1 MKNTRPG
8 HTLADAPG
16 EILPGALYRAKE
28 AYRRLGWSLTAARSA
43 RRDGLA
49 LKYRGGKAYVT
60 GDEIIR
66 FISTAG
72 KDTK

>member
-1 MKNTRPG
+1 MKTAQLP
-8 HTLADAPG
+8 DAPG

-43 RRDGLA
+43 RRDGLS

-60 GDEIIR
+60 GTEIIR
-66 FISTAG
+66 FVLETG

>member
-1 MKNTRPG
+1 MKTAKLPDLPG
-8 HTLADAPG
+8 V
-16 EILPGALYRAKE
+16 ILPGALYRAKE
-28 AYRRLGWSLTAARSA
+28 AFRHLGWSATAARSA
-43 RRDGLA
+43 RRDGLS

-66 FISTAG
+66 FVVESG